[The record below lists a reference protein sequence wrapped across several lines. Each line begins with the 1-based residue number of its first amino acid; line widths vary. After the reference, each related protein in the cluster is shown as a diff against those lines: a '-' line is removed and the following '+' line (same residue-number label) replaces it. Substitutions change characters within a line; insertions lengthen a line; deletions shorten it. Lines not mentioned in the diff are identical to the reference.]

1 MIKKSAQIKSNENIH
16 EQFVNKDN
24 NEKVNK

>member
-1 MIKKSAQIKSNENIH
+1 MIKKSVKINANQNIH